1 MKNIKPLVGF
11 LKAVALAML
20 CITLTQLNGAVVFDF
35 TSKDLG
41 GSSITI
47 TKPTITCDVNKSW
60 TCTFVGTATPDTDT
74 YRYIANVAVAHIN
87 LDGSIYLQEIDITK
101 EDVSDNW
108 SVTLP
113 AWYVSNGLTSYSLVG
128 TDCTFTIKPTTS
140 AGSVTDWALTVRGKA
155 TVTSGKDKDGKT
167 TTTTT
172 NTCGGDT
179 AQTGGKGKSGKEKT
193 GTSTKGPGPK

>member
-1 MKNIKPLVGF
+1 MKNIKPFVGF
-11 LKAVALAML
+11 LKAVALATL

-47 TKPTITCDVNKSW
+47 TPPTLTCDVNKSW
-60 TCTFVGTATPDTDT
+60 TCTFVGTDTPEADT

-87 LDGSIYLQEIDITK
+87 LDGSIYLQEIDNTK
-101 EDVSDNW
+101 NDLSDNW

-128 TDCTFTIKPTTS
+128 TVCKFTIKPVTS
-140 AGSVTDWALTVRGKA
+140 AGAVTNWTLNVKGTGAGA
-155 TVTSGKDKDGKT
+155 TAKCGGTDGKDGE
-167 TTTTT
+167 
-172 NTCGGDT
+172 
-179 AQTGGKGKSGKEKT
+179 KGKSGKEKT